1 MPAVSVGRCPES
13 SPLKT
18 RPGGADPQA
27 ERPPVS
33 DQSVSMDEEIEVLD
47 RKVSQLKREYDQYF
61 LGTRPREPVLLK
73 GEVAKK
79 MGILSQTPLQNTAL
93 RFRFS
98 SIMSRYQAMRRQ
110 WEEILRKIEAGT
122 YERHRFKADLHERER
137 EEAEGHAPPPPAAGK
152 GAKSAVKDDVYDA
165 YIEARRSCGQSIKG
179 ITREKLEGIL
189 EKQREGL
196 RQRFG
201 EKASFKFRVVVEEGQ
216 VKLKASKA

>member
-1 MPAVSVGRCPES
+1 
-13 SPLKT
+13 
-18 RPGGADPQA
+18 
-27 ERPPVS
+27 
-33 DQSVSMDEEIEVLD
+33 MDEEIEVLD
-47 RKVSQLKREYDQYF
+47 RKVGQLKREYDQYF

-79 MGILSQTPLQNTAL
+79 VAVLSQTPLQNTAL

-98 SIMSRYQAMRRQ
+98 SIVSRYQAMRRQ

-137 EEAEGHAPPPPAAGK
+137 EEAEQEKPPVPAKAGRS
-152 GAKSAVKDDVYDA
+152 SAAKDDVYDA

-201 EKASFKFRVVVEEGQ
+201 DKASFKFRVVVEEGQ

>member
-1 MPAVSVGRCPES
+1 MPAVSAGRGPEA

-18 RPGGADPQA
+18 RPGRADPQT

-79 MGILSQTPLQNTAL
+79 MGVLSQTPLQNTAL

-137 EEAEGHAPPPPAAGK
+137 EEVDVHEKPQVPAKPGK
-152 GAKSAVKDDVYDA
+152 GGSAKDDVYDA

-201 EKASFKFRVVVEEGQ
+201 DKAAFKFRVVVEEGQ